1 VLYSKSDSIFVT
13 YDLKSE
19 LKKHFSKGEDPTQFV
34 SPEFLKISNIND
46 LKSDGYIFEY
56 RKGLFHLN
64 F

>member
-13 YDLKSE
+13 YDLKGE